1 MPKKFFVYCLFS
13 EKHNRL
19 YIGQT
24 DNIERR
30 FSEHCKG
37 RVLST
42 KAYLPYRLIYTEALV
57 TKSDAVKREKELKLS
72 QGRRFL
78 KSFINS

>member
-30 FSEHCKG
+30 FSQHCSGK
-37 RVLST
+37 VLST
-42 KAYLPYRLIYTEALV
+42 KGFLPYRLIYTEELN
-57 TKSDAVKREKELKLS
+57 TKSDALKREKELKLTK
-72 QGRRFL
+72 GRRFL
-78 KSFINS
+78 KGFIK